1 MKFED
6 YKYSKTFCVY
16 PFIHLATLTNGSIPP
31 CCVGGATK
39 ARINESASIKEAW
52 NSNELKDIRVKML
65 NGEKVKNCS
74 QCYNDE
80 SSGINS
86 HRTQSNEFYYK
97 MYEEDVDKAMA
108 SVTEDGHMNI
118 DPFTL
123 DIRAGN
129 TCNLKCIMCRP
140 NESSKW
146 LADSKQIL
154 RITESDELKI
164 DWNIKSSTN
173 TQDFTWVER
182 EEFWDDFKELV
193 PGLKEI
199 IFGGGEPFLSKSI
212 NNLIQYMVDTEHSK
226 HIKIRFHTNGTQIP
240 ESFWPL
246 VEKFK
251 EIEMIFSIDGYK
263 EQNYYVRYP
272 AEWDE
277 VVKNLWLSD
286 KSNAKTMIL
295 YSIHSLSILNLV
307 DFYRWR
313 LEQPFKKINDIP
325 LVLGRVYNPTYLN
338 PQGLPASV
346 KEHIYDKITKF
357 VDEHKLKYDPW
368 YFDGLIAN
376 VKWIMDFEFSN
387 HVTLLEYIRNLDELR
402 GTSFENTFP
411 ELNQILKDATT

>member
-6 YKYSKTFCVY
+6 YKDSKTFCVY

-31 CCVGGATK
+31 CCVGHSTK
-39 ARINESASIKEAW
+39 AMINESASIKDAW
-52 NSNELKDIRVKML
+52 NSPELKDIRIKMMT
-65 NGEKVKNCS
+65 GEKVTNCS

-80 SSGINS
+80 SGGVNS
-86 HRTQSNEFYYK
+86 HRIQSNEFYYK
-97 MYEEDVDKAMA
+97 TYQEDVDRALD
-108 SVTEDGHMNI
+108 SVSEDGTMNI

-129 TCNLKCIMCRP
+129 TCNLKCVMCRP

-146 LADSKQIL
+146 LPDAKRIL
-154 RITESDELKI
+154 SVTKSDELKI
-164 DWNIKSSTN
+164 DWNIKASIN
-173 TQDFTWVER
+173 TKDFTWVER

-226 HIKIRFHTNGTQIP
+226 HIKIRFHTNGTNIP

-246 VEKFK
+246 VEKFR
-251 EIEMIFSIDGYK
+251 EIEMIFSIDGFGD
-263 EQNYYVRYP
+263 QNYYVRYP
-272 AEWDE
+272 AEWEE

-286 KSNAKTMIL
+286 ASKAKTMVL
-295 YSIHSLSILNLV
+295 YSLHSLSMLNVV

-313 LEQPFKKINDIP
+313 LEQPFKNVNSIP

-338 PQGLPASV
+338 PQGLPQTV
-346 KEHIYDKITKF
+346 KDAIVKKITDFIAEYK
-357 VDEHKLKYDPW
+357 DKYDPW
-368 YFDGLIAN
+368 YFDSLAAN
-376 VKWIMDFEFSN
+376 AKWILEFGFSN
-387 HVTLLEYIRNLDELR
+387 HRTLDEYIKNLDEVR
-402 GTSFENTFP
+402 GTSFETTYP
-411 ELNQILKDATT
+411 ELHQLLKDASE